1 MSKAKKPFEPQNFKE
16 VFMPF
21 SQSVYMT
28 VVVLNGDT
36 VRARGREGCCGG
48 GRINFLTDVPKTIS
62 SLRDIQGLQM
72 DVPTAVCVCVWG
84 GGISLLPSKRFSSF
98 WHNLR
103 ETLTTCV
110 FPGEIYVYFTKTFGM
125 YQVNY
130 VIYLYL

>member
-72 DVPTAVCVCVWG
+72 DVPADRLCVCFCVCMCVGGGVGWG
-84 GGISLLPSKRFSSF
+84 GVGGSPS
-98 WHNLR
+98 
-103 ETLTTCV
+103 
-110 FPGEIYVYFTKTFGM
+110 FPQNAFPLFGT
-125 YQVNY
+125 
-130 VIYLYL
+130 I